1 VTSGLLR
8 RCEGMADED
17 EERFARPDGH
27 RYDAPESDERRTN
40 KEWNYAA
47 LGLLVVVLMV
57 LIATGTVQVFP
68 GG

>member
-1 VTSGLLR
+1 MV
-8 RCEGMADED
+8 DDD
-17 EERFARPDGH
+17 EERFVRPDGH
-27 RYDAPESDERRTN
+27 RYDAPETDESRIS

-57 LIATGTVQVFP
+57 LIATGKVQIFP

>member
-1 VTSGLLR
+1 
-8 RCEGMADED
+8 MIDDD
-17 EERFARPDGH
+17 EERRGRPDGH
-27 RYDAPESDERRTN
+27 RYQAPHSDETRKN

-57 LIATGTVQVFP
+57 LIATGTVQIFP